1 MKFLRILFIVI
12 IPLVLIITLFNIP
25 LQNKFGIFCKEYNIY
40 NKRKR
45 RVITQEW
52 RHF

>member
-25 LQNKFGIFCKEYNIY
+25 LQNKFGIFAIWL
-40 NKRKR
+40 
-45 RVITQEW
+45 IFTIPGLDSD
-52 RHF
+52 